1 MRNRVISLAVLWN
14 MYVWWRLDKSY
25 FVMQEVSDQNKENHG
40 RVKWPQATFSL
51 FCFLNEMSTHT
62 HVASPIVSYSYLI
75 IMVSLF
81 VRPPFW
87 YIHKTITRTMIPKP
101 LKSMERNPKSQLG
114 NLMKKLMLWKPS
126 RSAIP
131 AAKRVR
137 VMPLEKLLEVPIHGS
152 LIF

>member
-1 MRNRVISLAVLWN
+1 
-14 MYVWWRLDKSY
+14 
-25 FVMQEVSDQNKENHG
+25 MQGVSDQNKENRG
-40 RVKWPQATFSL
+40 RVKWISLLCCPVAWICKSQHSYNGSFSL
-51 FCFLNEMSTHT
+51 FCFVNEISARARAHTHKQT

-87 YIHKTITRTMIPKP
+87 YIHKTITRTMVPKP